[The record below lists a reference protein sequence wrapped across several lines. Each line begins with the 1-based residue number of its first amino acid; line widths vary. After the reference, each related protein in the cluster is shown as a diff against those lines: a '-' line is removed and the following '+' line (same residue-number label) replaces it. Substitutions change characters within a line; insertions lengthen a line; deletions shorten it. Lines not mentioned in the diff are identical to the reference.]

1 MFHKYSKHNSKFV
14 SKKWL
19 KLKRHLACCS
29 KRFIS
34 YFGPVL
40 LRHTTEIVA
49 RHSFVLSRRYARVFG
64 QASSSLFKLT
74 PNECASD
81 PLTKDIITEEDR
93 SAAESRADN
102 HNACLCEVVAEQDS
116 SPSLLHMNQ
125 KRINSLYWSRILR
138 LFDSHG
144 LQPLW
149 IYLLDRWSHTSSAWV
164 RWVRI

>member
-125 KRINSLYWSRILR
+125 KRINSLY
-138 LFDSHG
+138 
-144 LQPLW
+144 
-149 IYLLDRWSHTSSAWV
+149 
-164 RWVRI
+164 